1 MINFCLTNKPS
12 LVNSDWQ
19 HKLNLLNG
27 VWLYHDSGIEIVDSY
42 KYTIVFCGIL
52 WEGKVADF
60 ARSVKQNG
68 IFYAI
73 VIGISI
79 SNGFSAFLVPNFN
92 AVSHFSR

>member
-1 MINFCLTNKPS
+1 M
-12 LVNSDWQ
+12 
-19 HKLNLLNG
+19 
-27 VWLYHDSGIEIVDSY
+27 YHDSGIEIVDSY

-73 VIGISI
+73 VINKMSGEIKVINDFQDS
-79 SNGFSAFLVPNFN
+79 FSSPTMCLANTL
-92 AVSHFSR
+92 